1 MLWKPLLELG
11 SKNKFRGETW
21 QVLGFMVRSD
31 ASGEYTWSEY
41 LLFNPYQGFRW
52 LTEAQGH
59 WNFLHMTRHRPTSAL
74 GTTISWGGHRYR
86 LFLKGQARVKF
97 VLGEFYWRVKVG
109 DVVNVRDYIAPPD
122 ILSCEDDDVEEI
134 WSAGTYVE
142 PEDVEKAF
150 RPLGPMP
157 ARIGVAPNQPSRYLE
172 QRRSYLKHWGFFA
185 AVLIVLHILMNLMKQ
200 EQTIFETVFMR
211 DGKVPVQLLRS
222 ESFEIDRD
230 RSNVKIRMH
239 APMENGW
246 QNLRFTMVGVDGQA
260 GAPIEFGRMLYRYES
275 WSEGNEAHTSD
286 EVFLKRLEKG
296 RYRLDIN
303 SEVGWVNPGI
313 LTKQDV
319 PLRLT
324 VIDDVKVISPLVLCL
339 VLVSLYPLWF
349 LLSDWRFEAKRWS
362 ESDVNG

>member
-1 MLWKPLLELG
+1 
-11 SKNKFRGETW
+11 
-21 QVLGFMVRSD
+21 
-31 ASGEYTWSEY
+31 
-41 LLFNPYQGFRW
+41 
-52 LTEAQGH
+52 
-59 WNFLHMTRHRPTSAL
+59 
-74 GTTISWGGHRYR
+74 
-86 LFLKGQARVKF
+86 
-97 VLGEFYWRVKVG
+97 
-109 DVVNVRDYIAPPD
+109 
-122 ILSCEDDDVEEI
+122 
-134 WSAGTYVE
+134 
-142 PEDVEKAF
+142 
-150 RPLGPMP
+150 
-157 ARIGVAPNQPSRYLE
+157 
-172 QRRSYLKHWGFFA
+172 
-185 AVLIVLHILMNLMKQ
+185 
-200 EQTIFETVFMR
+200 
-211 DGKVPVQLLRS
+211 
-222 ESFEIDRD
+222 
-230 RSNVKIRMH
+230 
-239 APMENGW
+239 MENGW